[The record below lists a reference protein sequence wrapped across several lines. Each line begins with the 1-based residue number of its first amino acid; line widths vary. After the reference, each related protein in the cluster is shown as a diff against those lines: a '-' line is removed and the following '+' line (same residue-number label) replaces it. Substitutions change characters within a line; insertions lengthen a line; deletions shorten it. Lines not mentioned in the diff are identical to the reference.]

1 MDIVRVTIAVAVAGV
16 IIVVVGYL
24 RVRKTLQQ
32 QRSLDH
38 HESWDEVMVKRLRAE
53 GYHPFNEYQVDFFL
67 ALKDEAACEAVRTRL
82 ETEGFAVDVKP
93 IQDGS
98 DMPFSLH
105 ASKSMRLIVPDIQAI
120 SRHMSAL
127 AEEFHGRY
135 DRWAA

>member
-38 HESWDEVMVKRLRAE
+38 NESWDEVMVKRLRAE